1 MEENRL
7 NIDELKQVS
16 GGRNVKGFKSAA
28 VIIKSTDYY
37 KDRNKERLGG
47 RFYSGDEVWV
57 TGSYQGRY
65 CNMFYVVA
73 REGNKEGYVPE
84 GTVQHDSNA

>member
-16 GGRNVKGFKSAA
+16 GGRNVKGFKDAA
-28 VIIKSTDYY
+28 IIIKNTYY
-37 KDRNKERLGG
+37 YQDRDKQRRGG
-47 RFYSGDEVWV
+47 SFYFGDKVWV
-57 TGSYQGRY
+57 TGSYRGRY

-73 REGNKEGYVPE
+73 REGYKEGYVPE